1 MQNYELMVILPGGI
15 SAAKKKTTQEKIGKI
30 VEEQKGK
37 VKEMGE
43 LGKIDLSRKIK
54 KETSGIFLHF
64 ALELDGK
71 AVKTVQDKLKTEG
84 EIIRYL
90 LVKKE

>member
-1 MQNYELMVILPGGI
+1 MQNYELTVVLPGGI
-15 SAAKKKTTQEKIGKI
+15 SEAKKKTTQEKIKKI
-30 VEEQKGK
+30 VEENRGK

-43 LGKIDLSRKIK
+43 LGKIDLARRVK
-54 KETSGIFLHF
+54 KETSGIFLNF

-71 AVKTVQDKLKTEG
+71 GVKTVQDKVKMEE

-90 LVKKE
+90 LVRKE